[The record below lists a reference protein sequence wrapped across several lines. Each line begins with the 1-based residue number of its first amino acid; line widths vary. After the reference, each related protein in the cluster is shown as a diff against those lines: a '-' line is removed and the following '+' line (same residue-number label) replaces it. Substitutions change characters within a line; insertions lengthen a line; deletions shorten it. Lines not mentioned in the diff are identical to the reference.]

1 MPVRRTAIVGHLDGH
16 GHMVVVGVGAAPGAV
31 PLVHKLANMPLAV
44 DAIVGTGP
52 PPVVGKDVAA
62 LLQREVARHV
72 MDGDFGDR
80 LVPRAG
86 PVGAD
91 VGVGYKVTVAH
102 DFILLLC
109 YDVC

>member
-1 MPVRRTAIVGHLDGH
+1 MLP
-16 GHMVVVGVGAAPGAV
+16 
-31 PLVHKLANMPLAV
+31 
-44 DAIVGTGP
+44 
-52 PPVVGKDVAA
+52 A